1 MMSKYITRT
10 NSLSVPGINGPTCA
24 FSVAE
29 DFRFYNDVHCDLGAA
44 AAAYAVDRYVSR
56 HEESFRQM
64 VRRSYDLRFCNKRR
78 SDRDTVRISGAALEL
93 PGKHA
98 ELRFEITRVG
108 VQLRS
113 LRLYNHGDQKCR
125 KPRISSG
132 DFRSQDWF
140 KS

>member
-1 MMSKYITRT
+1 MSKYITRT

-56 HEESFRQM
+56 HEESFRLM
-64 VRRSYDLRFCNKRR
+64 VWKSYDLRISNKRR
-78 SDRDTVRISGAALEL
+78 SDRDTKQISGADLEL
-93 PGKHA
+93 PGQYA
-98 ELRFEITRVG
+98 ELKFEITQVG

-113 LRLYNHGDQKCR
+113 LRLYNGGDQKCR
-125 KPRISSG
+125 KPRISAG
-132 DFRSQDWF
+132 DFRNQDWI